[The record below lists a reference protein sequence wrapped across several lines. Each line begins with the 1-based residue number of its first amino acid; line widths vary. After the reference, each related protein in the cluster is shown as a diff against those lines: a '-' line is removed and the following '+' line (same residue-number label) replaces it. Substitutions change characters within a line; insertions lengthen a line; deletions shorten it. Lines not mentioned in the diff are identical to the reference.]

1 MNTHDPLQS
10 TRQAAQAALIALL
23 AFSATMFAAA
33 LAGLQPSPPPDKLP
47 FVATNLSLGL
57 AACWL
62 LAQRHRAAGGMA
74 LLSAIA
80 WLPSVGP
87 HKFFTEVHAP
97 QLAPVIVVGSA
108 CVLVLALAG
117 VRLLRRQREAIARG
131 RVQPG

>member
-1 MNTHDPLQS
+1 MRQFVCPACGATNRAPEGKDPL
-10 TRQAAQAALIALL
+10 AAKCGRCGEPLFNGRPAEVDAKAY
-23 AFSATMFAAA
+23 AM
-33 LAGLQPSPPPDKLP
+33 
-47 FVATNLSLGL
+47 V
-57 AACWL
+57 
-62 LAQRHRAAGGMA
+62 AQRHRAAGGMA

-97 QLAPVIVVGSA
+97 LLAPVIVVGSA